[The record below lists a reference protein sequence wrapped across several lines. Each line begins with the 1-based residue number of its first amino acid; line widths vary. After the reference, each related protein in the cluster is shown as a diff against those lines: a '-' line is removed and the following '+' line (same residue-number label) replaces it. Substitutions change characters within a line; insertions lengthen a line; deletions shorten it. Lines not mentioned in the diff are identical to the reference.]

1 MNRKIKI
8 IIYTIITGVLI
19 SGISW
24 AQALEPTKQ
33 ELESVLSRFINY
45 RFGTVSIYKIKN
57 PSDIKRALRSKSEVG
72 AGRKEAEDLLKT
84 IDPVVASIIQRGVDA
99 GDQQDV
105 IREAIFNSG
114 NTPPKAEIFDK
125 IYQGLKPGSGPTD
138 QVENAYLVTTR
149 ADKGTVPNTIIAM
162 ITSDRAG
169 DDLEKNL
176 RSRGTADIYTYDE
189 MKQFRLDTSFSAT
202 NLYDLMINAIM
213 QGNIENRTLEAQG
226 IGNKEWFSSS
236 VKGNSRSLISK
247 ESDITSSDIQKFMR
261 ISDGQALDYKI
272 KENELIVSP
281 DLISWRR
288 YELPT
293 YVDNAG
299 NTVADSS
306 LSVNDNLPVFGLE
319 LRYGM
324 DNISYPSFWS
334 ERVSCSA
341 LWQSAKLG
349 LILPTSGWSNL
360 SKDLFD
366 IQRKLTHAGA
376 GITGAFDFPFKV
388 VPKSG
393 VFHFDFDYVF
403 GDAKAA
409 SYKTRDLN
417 TDNPA
422 YKADNDYLIRTN
434 LQFHYTFGIAIDA
447 DYWFRF
453 GIGTSFYNVEK
464 WDYLLNTDQITG
476 LHSYLY
482 SKLSQESI
490 FGISG
495 KIEFMS
501 KNILTP
507 FGASLQYFDES
518 IGANIWLQ
526 IPIVKNTLA
535 LRLDAKGYFTA
546 FRDKPHDWENK
557 SVFMPMARFIVNF

>member
-8 IIYTIITGVLI
+8 IILTIITGVII
-19 SGISW
+19 SGISL
-24 AQALEPTKQ
+24 AQGFEPTRQ
-33 ELESVLSRFINY
+33 EYVSVLSRFINY
-45 RFGTVSIYKIKN
+45 RFGTISIFKIKN
-57 PSDIKRALRSKSEVG
+57 PSDVKRALKTKSEMG
-72 AGRKEAEDLLKT
+72 AGRKEAEDELKKLL
-84 IDPVVASIIQRGVDA
+84 PSVQSIITRGVDA
-99 GDQQDV
+99 GTDCDK
-105 IREAIFNSG
+105 IREDILNAG
-114 NTPPKAEIFDK
+114 EVPPPAVIWDK
-125 IYQGLKPGSGPTD
+125 MCPGLKQVTGPGD
-138 QVENAYLVTTR
+138 QIENAYLITTR
-149 ADKGTVPNTIIAM
+149 AERGTVPNTIIAL
-162 ITSDRAG
+162 ITSDRAS

-176 RSRGTADIYTYDE
+176 RSRGTGDIFTFE
-189 MKQFRLDTSFSAT
+189 QMKQFRLDTSFSAS
-202 NLYDLMINAIM
+202 NLYDLMINSIM

-226 IGNKEWFSSS
+226 IGNKEWFSSQVRGKS
-236 VKGNSRSLISK
+236 YSLISK
-247 ESDITSSDIQKFMR
+247 ESDVSSNDIQKFMR

-272 KENELIVSP
+272 RENELIVSP

-288 YELPT
+288 YELPS

-299 NTVADSS
+299 NTVIDSS

-334 ERVSCSA
+334 ERLSCA
-341 LWQSAKLG
+341 AIWQSAKLG
-349 LILPTSGWSNL
+349 LILPTSGWAIL
-360 SKDLFD
+360 SKDLFS
-366 IQRKLTHAGA
+366 IERKLTYAGA

-388 VPKSG
+388 IPKSG
-393 VFHFDFDYVF
+393 IFHFDFDYVF
-403 GDAKAA
+403 GDAKPAT
-409 SYKTRDLN
+409 YKNRDLN
-417 TDNPA
+417 PDSTSLAPNT
-422 YKADNDYLIRTN
+422 DYLIRTN
-434 LQFHYTFGIAIDA
+434 MQLHYTFGIAVDA

-453 GIGTSFYNVEK
+453 GIGTTYYNVES
-464 WDYLLNTDQITG
+464 WDYLLGMDQNTGKTTFTFVKQ
-476 LHSYLY
+476 
-482 SKLSQESI
+482 KQESV

-507 FGASLQYFDES
+507 FGASVQYFDES

-546 FRDKPHDWENK
+546 FKDKPHDWENK